1 MESNSLLPYKI
12 AEEADLTY
20 SFTTR
25 HGITYHAYFLD
36 YSCYHPA
43 FANVGPVRKQLGM
56 HTLFNMLGPLC
67 NPAGA
72 KAIVLGVYAPELTEL
87 FASALQELGVRHALV
102 VHGMEGIDEISC
114 CGPTRVSELRDGEIR
129 TSELLPELLIG
140 ESYDPAEIVGGTPE
154 ENALTLRSVLDGTN
168 QGGARASV
176 LLNAGATIYVA
187 GAAPTLKD
195 GIALAGRSIDSGAA
209 LRKLEQ
215 LIEASHGTGA

>member
-1 MESNSLLPYKI
+1 MLVPVLLFCVGLLFLIKGGDWFVDGATGI
-12 AEEADLTY
+12 ARR
-20 SFTTR
+20 F
-25 HGITYHAYFLD
+25 H
-36 YSCYHPA
+36 
-43 FANVGPVRKQLGM
+43 
-56 HTLFNMLGPLC
+56 
-67 NPAGA
+67 
-72 KAIVLGVYAPELTEL
+72 
-87 FASALQELGVRHALV
+87 
-102 VHGMEGIDEISC
+102 
-114 CGPTRVSELRDGEIR
+114 
-129 TSELLPELLIG
+129 LPELLIG

>member
-1 MESNSLLPYKI
+1 M
-12 AEEADLTY
+12 
-20 SFTTR
+20 
-25 HGITYHAYFLD
+25 
-36 YSCYHPA
+36 C
-43 FANVGPVRKQLGM
+43 
-56 HTLFNMLGPLC
+56 
-67 NPAGA
+67 
-72 KAIVLGVYAPELTEL
+72 VYWE
-87 FASALQELGVRHALV
+87 
-102 VHGMEGIDEISC
+102 
-114 CGPTRVSELRDGEIR
+114 GPTRVSELRDGEIR

-195 GIALAGRSIDSGAA
+195 GIDLAGRSIDSGAA